1 MVMANP
7 RLSCFHDHHEPHM
20 CLNCCLIGMPE
31 LHLKCY
37 DPACL
42 TRADG
47 KSGKINGVEM
57 LRKSHGRVHV
67 GGKGTWVWVW
77 VCVWV

>member
-1 MVMANP
+1 
-7 RLSCFHDHHEPHM
+7 M

-67 GGKGTWVWVW
+67 GGKGTWVCVRACVRACVHACVR
-77 VCVWV
+77 VCVCDHVP